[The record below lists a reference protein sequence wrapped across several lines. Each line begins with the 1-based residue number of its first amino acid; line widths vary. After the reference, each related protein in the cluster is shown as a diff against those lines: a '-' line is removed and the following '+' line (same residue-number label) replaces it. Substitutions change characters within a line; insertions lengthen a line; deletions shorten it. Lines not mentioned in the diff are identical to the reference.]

1 VDDLL
6 RRVGFFNEARLAAI
20 LITENGDPARE
31 LRGAE
36 IRVLRRDP
44 DRDARVRRENVLP
57 W

>member
-20 LITENGDPARE
+20 LITENSDPARE

-44 DRDARVRRENVLP
+44 DRDACVRRENASP